1 MQFTGIGDLA
11 QNLMLRRQGAGLK
24 TQMTRLTQE
33 LTTGKSQNT
42 SARVQGDFGPLASI
56 EHQLGKLEAFQHVR
70 DGFGNKML
78 AVQSSLEAIQTTT
91 EGFGADLVSAAS
103 LEQLESLEARS
114 ANARGH
120 LDQVISYMNAQFD
133 GQFLFSGAVSDQA
146 PLMTADDM
154 LTQLGVVAATATDAA
169 DLVAKIDSWFFD
181 PGGAFETAA
190 YQGGVVPAETLQIS
204 DEAGVEQP
212 ILANDD
218 GFRVLLRGLALTALV
233 ADGSAPVGVSE
244 HPALLSSAGQ
254 SVIEGQNAL
263 TGLQRDIGSVQAALS
278 REDTAATAERVAY
291 EDAKATITSVDPYEA
306 AAELEAVQFQI
317 ETLYVLTAR
326 MSQLRLSDY
335 LR

>member
-1 MQFTGIGDLA
+1 MEFTGIGDLA
-11 QNLMLRRQGAGLK
+11 QNLMFRRQGAGLK

-42 SARVQGDFGPLASI
+42 SARVKGDFGPLAGI

-70 DGFGNKML
+70 DGFSNRMG

-91 EGFGADLVSAAS
+91 EGFGAGLVAAAS
-103 LEQLESLEARS
+103 LEQFEGMKAWS

-120 LDQVISYMNAQFD
+120 FDQVVSYMNSQFD
-133 GQFLFSGAVSDQA
+133 GKFLFSGAESDRA

-154 LTQLGVVAATATDAA
+154 MTQLGAVAATATDAA

-181 PGGAFETAA
+181 PGGSFETAA
-190 YQGGVVPAETLQIS
+190 YQGGDMPADAVQVS
-204 DEAGVEQP
+204 DAAGIVQP
-212 ILANDD
+212 ILAKDD

-233 ADGSAPVGVSE
+233 AEDAAPIALSE

-263 TGLQRDIGSVQAALS
+263 TSLQRDIGSIQASLS

-291 EDAKATITSVDPYEA
+291 ENAKTTITSVDPYEA